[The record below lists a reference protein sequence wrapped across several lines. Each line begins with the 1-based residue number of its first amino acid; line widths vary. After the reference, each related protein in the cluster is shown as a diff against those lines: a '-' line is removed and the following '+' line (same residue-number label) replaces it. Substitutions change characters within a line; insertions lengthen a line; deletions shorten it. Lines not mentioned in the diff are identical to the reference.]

1 MLCLDLSESMNKD
14 SGIADLRI
22 PALNEQQFDHEAES
36 LKMVEDLVKDISKD
50 VILAGGT
57 ILT

>member
-1 MLCLDLSESMNKD
+1 MNKD